1 MSITA
6 RVTFVIFVC
15 SAIAACAPPPS
26 GSRLSGNAGQ
36 SETAGLTAE
45 AMERGRVLAS
55 TACAVCHAIG
65 LLGESPLSE
74 ATPLRVIAQRQPLD
88 RLEAGFAE
96 GLVTAHPAMP
106 AYVFRASEIDDLI
119 AYLGSLKAPQ

>member
-1 MSITA
+1 MFTTA
-6 RVTFVIFVC
+6 RAAFLILAC
-15 SAIAACAPPPS
+15 SAITACAPSPS
-26 GSRLSGNAGQ
+26 GSRMSGNAGQ

-45 AMERGRVLAS
+45 AAERGRLLAS
-55 TACAVCHAIG
+55 SACAVCHAVG
-65 LLGESPLSE
+65 PSGDSPRSE

-119 AYLGSLKAPQ
+119 AYLESLKATQ